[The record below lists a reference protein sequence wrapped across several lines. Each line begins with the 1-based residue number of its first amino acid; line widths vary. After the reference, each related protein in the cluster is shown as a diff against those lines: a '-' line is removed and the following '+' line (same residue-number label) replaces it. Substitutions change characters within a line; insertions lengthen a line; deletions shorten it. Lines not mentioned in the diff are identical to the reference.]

1 MSVTN
6 KGSVCFY
13 GIGAG
18 QVGSLFVQSYTVT
31 SGYNNTATVVNEEGE
46 TVTARYDD
54 IRSELMVEGVAKT
67 TDIPE
72 LGGTLTFIV
81 KTASA
86 YPDGDASLTFKGTI
100 TKVDDRGSSKGFVS
114 VSVTAESFEYINYTP
129 TPPA

>member
-13 GIGAG
+13 GIEAG
-18 QVGSLFVQSYTVT
+18 QEASLFVQSYTVT

-54 IRSELMVEGVAKT
+54 IRSEITIEGVVKANT
-67 TDIPE
+67 VPE
-72 LGGTLTFIV
+72 LGATLVFKAQT
-81 KTASA
+81 KSA
-86 YPDGDASLTFKGTI
+86 YPLGVASVTFRGTI

-114 VSVTAESFEYINYTP
+114 VSVTAESFEYINYAA
-129 TPPA
+129 PA